1 MTPLSIVFSDP
12 LAEFLGA
19 LPARGT
25 FRYTYDD
32 VVKLAGHSCPT
43 VAGAFLMTAAA
54 MRALYPGGTPV
65 RGEIEVIVGGEHDG
79 TSSGPMSQ
87 VFTFLTGAATDSG
100 FAGLAE
106 RWRRRGLLRFD
117 PSLAGRVRFR
127 RLDDGTAVDIGYQP
141 GRVPPS
147 GELRSVMARALGEQ
161 ASLDELARF
170 RELWMARVGEILAS
184 DPARV
189 LEVTSVVETR

>member
-100 FAGLAE
+100 FAGLA
-106 RWRRRGLLRFD
+106 
-117 PSLAGRVRFR
+117 S
-127 RLDDGTAVDIGYQP
+127 
-141 GRVPPS
+141 
-147 GELRSVMARALGEQ
+147 
-161 ASLDELARF
+161 
-170 RELWMARVGEILAS
+170 
-184 DPARV
+184 
-189 LEVTSVVETR
+189 